1 MASTHGSTSH
11 APKPFRGPWEGEN
24 KIVIGIDIGTTQS
37 GVAFAYLQEG
47 ADQVIYRVTRWP
59 GQEAQSQQS
68 KIPSLVWYN
77 SNNEAVSFGAEA
89 LSPQAEDDAED
100 QGWKLAKY
108 FKLHLHPDDMKAKH
122 DLKLEALPVGVTLQK
137 VYSDFM
143 GYLLRQTQAYFE
155 ERILDGK
162 QIWETYR
169 PTMEIVLAHPNG
181 WGIREQAFLRS
192 AAIEAGMADATSA
205 PTQIRFVT
213 EAEASVHFCIYHTNL
228 GSCLQPGTNFVV
240 CDAGGSTVDT
250 TLYTVI
256 SARPVLKLEEKR
268 ASACVQAGAIFVD
281 SEAEKYLRT
290 TLRNAQVSEEDIE
303 EYTKTG
309 IKDFESFAKRAFGD
323 PTADSSISIA
333 HSRFNNSSLR
343 TRRGRMTLPGSTM
356 KSFFDVCS
364 REIMGSV
371 DQQIDGLTVPYI
383 LLVGGFGDSPFLR
396 REFKSRYEPKGC
408 RITLTNDS
416 SVVSSKAVADGA
428 VIWNTISSVYSRA
441 PRASF
446 GVVVTTTF
454 DPQDSEHRNRIKTI
468 SPDGIPRVIG
478 AWCPIVLKG
487 VPIDAKAVCREGI
500 GRFYISPTSD
510 PGSVTLPLFSYSGE
524 DQPDWALDDQGKEV
538 KGFRKACTITANLQN
553 ISNALTMGIGLH
565 GGLFWVF
572 EAEVC
577 IRFGGTELQ
586 AYLEWEEDGVTRTGP
601 ATFVPEDNIEL

>member
-1 MASTHGSTSH
+1 MESMQGSTSH

-37 GVAFAYLQEG
+37 GVAFTYLQEG

-59 GQEAQSQQS
+59 GQEAQSQQG
-68 KIPSLVWYN
+68 KIPSIIWYD
-77 SNNEAVSFGAEA
+77 SSGKAVSFGAEA
-89 LSPQAEDDAED
+89 LSPQAEDDADD
-100 QGWKLAKY
+100 QGWRLAKY

-122 DLKLEALPVGVTLQK
+122 DLKLEDLPVGVTLQRI
-137 VYSDFM
+137 YSDFM
-143 GYLLRQTQAYFE
+143 GYLLRQTQEYFE

-169 PTMEIVLAHPNG
+169 PKMEIVLAHPNG
-181 WGIREQAFLRS
+181 WGLREQAFLRS
-192 AAIEAGMADATSA
+192 AAVEAKLADAESA
-205 PTQIRFVT
+205 PTRIRFVT

-250 TLYTVI
+250 TLYTVV

-290 TLRNAQVSEEDIE
+290 TLRNAQVPQEDIE
-303 EYTKTG
+303 EYTKAG
-309 IKDFESFAKRAFGD
+309 VKDFEAFAKRAFGD
-323 PTADSSISIA
+323 PAVDSSIAIA
-333 HSRFNNSSLR
+333 QSRFNNASIR
-343 TRRGRMTLPGSTM
+343 TRRGRMTLPGSIM
-356 KSFFDVCS
+356 KSFFD
-364 REIMGSV
+364 
-371 DQQIDGLTVPYI
+371 
-383 LLVGGFGDSPFLR
+383 
-396 REFKSRYEPKGC
+396 
-408 RITLTNDS
+408 
-416 SVVSSKAVADGA
+416 AVADGA

-446 GVVVTTTF
+446 GVVVTTIF
-454 DPQDSEHRNRIKTI
+454 DPDNSEHRNRIKTI

-478 AWCPIVLKG
+478 AWCPIVTKG
-487 VPIDAKAVCREGI
+487 VPIDAKAVCREGV
-500 GRFYISPTSD
+500 GRFYMSPTSD
-510 PGSVTLPLFSYSGE
+510 PGSVTMTLFSYSGE
-524 DQPDWALDDQGKEV
+524 DQPNWALDSQGTEV
-538 KGFRKACTITANLQN
+538 RGFRKACTIVANLQN
-553 ISNALTMGIGLH
+553 ISNALTTGIGIH
-565 GGLFWVF
+565 GRLFWVF

-586 AYLEWEEDGVTRTGP
+586 AYLEWEEEGVTRTGP